1 MGKEKPARQL
11 FVVIFAALAGLAL
24 ALGIAGGAA
33 GARWNDISTGVAWA
47 FGAALAFTFVLYANA
62 HALSGIDGRLRTF
75 VMAAVTAVVTLAGG
89 ALANSLA
96 LPRDGEGWLGLAL
109 LTAFYGTAMCVFFVL
124 LPRLRASTT
133 VALNFEPIA
142 LLALGWLILGQA
154 VTPVQ
159 VAGAFL
165 TVGAIVWLGL
175 ARK

>member
-1 MGKEKPARQL
+1 MGKEKPARHV
-11 FVVIFAALAGLAL
+11 FVAIFAALAGLAL

-33 GARWNDISTGVAWA
+33 GARWNEISAGVLWA

-62 HALSGIDGRLRTF
+62 HLIGGIDGRVRTF
-75 VMAAVTAVVTLAGG
+75 VMTTVTAVVTLGGG
-89 ALANSLA
+89 AVVNGLA
-96 LPRDGEGWLGLAL
+96 LPRDGKGWLGLAL
-109 LTAFYGTAMCVFFVL
+109 LTAFYGTATCVFFML
-124 LPRLRASTT
+124 LPRLRAAST

-159 VAGAFL
+159 IAGAFL